1 MMEKCHDVQ
10 QIDFEGSVMILS
22 VDNRRY
28 LLPLS
33 EVSPRLASAGDIERK
48 AYRVSPSGYG
58 IHWPILDEDLSIDGL
73 LKLAEQ
79 LSQNQSNEGG
89 FVKIE

>member
-1 MMEKCHDVQ
+1 MEKCHDVQ
-10 QIDFEGSVMILS
+10 QIDFEGAVMILS

-28 LLPLS
+28 LLPLA

-89 FVKIE
+89 FVQSE

>member
-1 MMEKCHDVQ
+1 MEKCHDVQ
-10 QIDFEGSVMILS
+10 QIGFEGSVMIVS

-33 EVSPRLASAGDIERK
+33 EVSPRLVSAGDIERK
-48 AYRVSPSGYG
+48 TYRVSPSGYG

-79 LSQNQSNEGG
+79 LSQNQPNEGG
-89 FVKIE
+89 FVQSE